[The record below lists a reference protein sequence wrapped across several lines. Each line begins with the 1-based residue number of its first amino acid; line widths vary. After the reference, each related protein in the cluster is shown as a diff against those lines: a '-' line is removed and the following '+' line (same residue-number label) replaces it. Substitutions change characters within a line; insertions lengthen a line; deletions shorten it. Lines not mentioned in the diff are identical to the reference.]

1 MSTTRSTEPNLGV
14 VVHARGDLRV
24 DELAEPD
31 PRPDQAVLAI
41 AYGGICGSDLH
52 YWSEGAAGQ
61 SVLREPM
68 LLGHEV
74 VGTVLIPAAD
84 GSGPAAGTPVVV
96 HPATVVDDGTT
107 PWPHD
112 RSNLSPAGTYLG
124 SAARMPHTQGGF
136 ARRIAMPTRM
146 LRELPAGLDLRTAA
160 ATEPA
165 SVAWHGVG
173 RAGDVTGR
181 RALVI
186 GAGPIGLFAVAAL
199 RHHGAAEIA
208 VSDIA
213 EAPRQRARQVG
224 ASTVLAADDADAI
237 AGYAADVVIE
247 ASGSVPGLAS
257 AISGAIR
264 GGTVVML
271 GLQRAGQIPVD
282 AATAISRELTLLGSF
297 RFDQEMDQV
306 IAALADGSLSVG
318 PILTDDVDVTRAV
331 DAFTTAADAEASSK
345 VLLRF

>member
-1 MSTTRSTEPNLGV
+1 MSSTSTEPNLGV

-24 DELAEPD
+24 DELPEPD
-31 PRPDQAVLAI
+31 PAPDQAVLEI

-52 YWSEGAAGQ
+52 YVSDGAAGQ
-61 SVLREPM
+61 SILRQPM

-74 VGTVLIPAAD
+74 VGTVMTPAAD
-84 GSGPAAGTPVVV
+84 GSGPAAGTTVAV
-96 HPATVVDDGTT
+96 HPATVVDDHIT
-107 PWPHD
+107 PWPHE

-124 SAARMPHTQGGF
+124 SAAHMPHTQGGF
-136 ARRIAMPTRM
+136 ARRVAMPTRM
-146 LRELPAGLDLRTAA
+146 LRTLPDGLDLRTAA
-160 ATEPA
+160 AAEPA
-165 SVAWHGVG
+165 TVAWHGVG
-173 RAGDVTGR
+173 RAGDVTGK

-199 RHHGAAEIA
+199 AHHGAAEIA

-213 EAPRQRARQVG
+213 EAPRERARQVG
-224 ASTVLAADDADAI
+224 AHTVLAADDADAI

-257 AISGAIR
+257 ALSGAIR

-271 GLQRAGQIPVD
+271 GLQRAGQVPVEI
-282 AATAISRELTLLGSF
+282 ATAITRELTLLGSF
-297 RFDQEMDQV
+297 RFDQEMEEV
-306 IAALADGSLSVG
+306 IAALADGSLAVG
-318 PILTDDVDVTRAV
+318 PILTDDFDVTRAA